1 MVVYMVKQQE
11 ERSNAIEK
19 ALLILLAFRDDQ
31 SCWGVR
37 ELSAHLGF
45 SPATVLR
52 IFQIL
57 KTHDFVT
64 QDIQTKKYHLGNVYF
79 SFFQALQQTH
89 PVNQAMLSYLERLR
103 ERTQETVHFN
113 IIQGN
118 ERVCINSLESRR
130 LLKGSMP
137 IGERSP
143 LYAGASSKCLLA
155 FTETV
160 AANEYL
166 AGIELLPITE
176 NTILNKTQL
185 RQELEDIKTLGYA
198 SSIGERSPGLGSLS
212 APVRNYKKELM
223 GCISLAIPEMRFKD
237 YDHRKFCIEA
247 LLEVTASASES
258 MGYRGLKD

>member
-1 MVVYMVKQQE
+1 MVKQQD

-31 SCWGVR
+31 PTWGVR

-52 IFQIL
+52 ILRIL
-57 KTHDFVT
+57 KTYAFIT
-64 QDIQTKKYHLGNVYF
+64 QDVQSKKYHLGNIYF
-79 SFFQALQQTH
+79 SFFHALQQTN
-89 PVNQAMLSYLERLR
+89 PITQAMLPFLERLR

-113 IIQGN
+113 VIQGN
-118 ERVCINSLESRR
+118 ERVCVNSLESRR
-130 LLKGSMP
+130 QLKGSMP
-137 IGERSP
+137 VGERSP

-155 FTETV
+155 FSSSGT
-160 AANEYL
+160 ANEYL
-166 AGIELLPITE
+166 NGIEIIPVTE

-185 RQELEDIKTLGYA
+185 RKELEVIKARGYA
-198 SSIGERSPGLGSLS
+198 SSLGERSAGLGSLS
-212 APVRNYKKELM
+212 APVMNYDGEML

-247 LLEVTASASES
+247 LLEVTASASQR
-258 MGYRGLKD
+258 MGYLAAKA

>member
-1 MVVYMVKQQE
+1 MKRQD

-31 SCWGVR
+31 SVWGVR

-52 IFQIL
+52 ILQVL
-57 KTHDFVT
+57 KKHEFIT
-64 QDIQTKKYHLGNVYF
+64 QDPESKKYHLGNIYF
-79 SFFQALQQTH
+79 SFFHALQQSN
-89 PVNQAMLSYLERLR
+89 PAAQAILPFLERLR
-103 ERTQETVHFN
+103 EQTQETVHFN
-113 IIQGN
+113 TIQGN
-118 ERVCINSLESRR
+118 ERVCVNSLESRR
-130 LLKGSMP
+130 QLKGSMP

-155 FTETV
+155 FSSAETGNKYLTE
-160 AANEYL
+160 
-166 AGIELLPITE
+166 IELVPVTK

-185 RQELEDIKTLGYA
+185 RKELEVIKAQGYA
-198 SSIGERSPGLGSLS
+198 SSLGERSAGLGSLS
-212 APVRNYKKELM
+212 APVFNHDQEML

-247 LLEVTASASES
+247 LLDIAAATSRSL
-258 MGYRGLKD
+258 GYRPLKS